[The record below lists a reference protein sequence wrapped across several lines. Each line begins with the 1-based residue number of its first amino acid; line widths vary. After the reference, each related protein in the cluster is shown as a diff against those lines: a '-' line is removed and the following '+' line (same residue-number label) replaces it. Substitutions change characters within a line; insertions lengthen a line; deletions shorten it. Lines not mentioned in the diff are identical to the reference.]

1 MNPDELFL
9 CPFVSELYTL
19 GIGVGLIFIGILG
32 LLIPYFI
39 YRISIN
45 VAGMRETIEAM
56 HGMIKNHID
65 ADKIIELNDLV
76 EKH

>member
-1 MNPDELFL
+1 MFGMEINEI
-9 CPFVSELYTL
+9 TRL
-19 GIGVGLIFIGILG
+19 GIGIAFILIGFLS
-32 LLIPYFI
+32 LLIPLFV

-65 ADKIIELNDLV
+65 ANKIIELNDLV

>member
-1 MNPDELFL
+1 MFGIEVND
-9 CPFVSELYTL
+9 TARL
-19 GIGVGLIFIGILG
+19 GIGIAIIFIGFLG
-32 LLIPYFI
+32 LLMPLFV

-45 VAGMRETIEAM
+45 VAGMRKTIEAM

-65 ADKIIELNDLV
+65 AGKIIELNDLV

>member
-1 MNPDELFL
+1 MFGMG
-9 CPFVSELYTL
+9 VIELYTL
-19 GIGVGLIFIGILG
+19 GIGIGLIFIGILG

-56 HGMIKNHID
+56 HGMIKNNID

>member
-1 MNPDELFL
+1 VEMFGIGGI
-9 CPFVSELYTL
+9 ELYTL

>member
-1 MNPDELFL
+1 MFGMS
-9 CPFVSELYTL
+9 VTELYTL

-32 LLIPYFI
+32 LLIPCFV

-56 HGMIKNHID
+56 HGMIKDHID

>member
-1 MNPDELFL
+1 MFGMGGT
-9 CPFVSELYTL
+9 ELYTL

-56 HGMIKNHID
+56 HGLIKNHID

>member
-1 MNPDELFL
+1 MFGMG
-9 CPFVSELYTL
+9 VTELYTL

-32 LLIPYFI
+32 LLIPYFV

-56 HGMIKNHID
+56 HGMIKKHID
-65 ADKIIELNDLV
+65 ADRIIELNDLV
-76 EKH
+76 EKP